1 MYLAKENSIVVTKRS
16 HTAEEFIQK
25 KIDLLVR

>member
-1 MYLAKENSIVVTKRS
+1 VTKRS

-25 KIDLLVR
+25 KIDLLVRWLEKLNIEI